1 MLRQKSKLP
10 GLCMNRE
17 TLIAVTTDGVISRT
31 PPYAAVP
38 QGTDGARS
46 ARYVVLKSVLTFG
59 LRVRWKRALL
69 FWGRFAANPL
79 LTIRWWRF
87 GATFAA
93 ERGLP
98 PLHDELLQKPLSKF
112 LVYGMPNSRR
122 LSLLIDHFAIA
133 ARVLSAESMARLWRG
148 EWLEMGLVQGRS
160 ETYACLIALAD
171 RSGGRHEG
179 AFAVKLMRVEDKA
192 VLCTARFTFVRQ
204 GPEGRYTFV
213 VGSMQ
218 GPRNAK
224 QRIIDVTRDLSGLRP
239 KEAILVVLQGL
250 VTEGGMQHFLAVSQ
264 IKHPIRYRRRTR
276 QSMMLSNVDAFW
288 LERSAEP
295 EATYG
300 FRVPFSK
307 ICGADRRSRSKTWFH
322 SIGELF
328 H

>member
-1 MLRQKSKLP
+1 
-10 GLCMNRE
+10 MNRE
-17 TLIAVTTDGVISRT
+17 TLIAGTPDGVVSRIPLRAT
-31 PPYAAVP
+31 APEDA
-38 QGTDGARS
+38 DGARS
-46 ARYVVLKSVLTFG
+46 ARYVVLKRVLTFG

-69 FWGRFAANPL
+69 FWSRFAANPL

-87 GATFAA
+87 AAAFAA
-93 ERGLP
+93 EQGLP
-98 PLHDELLQKPLSKF
+98 PPHDELLQKPLSKF
-112 LVYGMPNSRR
+112 LVYGMPNSLR
-122 LSLLIDHFAIA
+122 LTLLTDHFAIA
-133 ARVLSAESMARLWRG
+133 ARILSAESMARLWRG

-192 VLCTARFTFVRQ
+192 VLCTARFTFISQ
-204 GPEGRYTFV
+204 GPEDRYTFL

-224 QRIIDVTRDLSGLRP
+224 QRIVEVTRDLFGLRP

-264 IKHPIRYRRRTR
+264 VKHPIRYRRRTR

-288 LERSAEP
+288 AERGAEP
-295 EATYG
+295 EDTYG
-300 FRVPFSK
+300 FRVPFSR
-307 ICGADRRSRSKTWFH
+307 ICGADRRSRSKMWFY